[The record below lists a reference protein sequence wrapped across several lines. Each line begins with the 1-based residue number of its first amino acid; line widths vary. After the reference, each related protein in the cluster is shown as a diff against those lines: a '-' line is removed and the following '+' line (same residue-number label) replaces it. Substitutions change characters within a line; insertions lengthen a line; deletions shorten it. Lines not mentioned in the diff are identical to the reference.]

1 MSNSIAIATY
11 DIDLIEET
19 EYNTWI
25 DFWLNGEAYSPEY
38 NRWTVRTRRG
48 ELMEVELPFEG
59 ALLESL
65 VMEEF
70 TMVLEHLGCGT
81 FEEFQQAIKYKAG
94 ADHVKSVQL
103 VVRGLDGSVF
113 LREYMFNAVAL
124 EKLSALCAKNLAYRV
139 WSERSR
145 G

>member
-25 DFWLNGEAYSPEY
+25 DFWLNEEAHSPDGDT
-38 NRWTVRTRRG
+38 WTVRTQRG
-48 ELMEVELPFEG
+48 ELVEVELPFEQV
-59 ALLESL
+59 LLESL

-70 TMVLEHLGCGT
+70 TMVLEHLGCGS
-81 FEEFQQAIKYKAG
+81 FEEFQRVIKNRPG

-103 VVRGLDGSVF
+103 VVRGVDGGVY
-113 LREYMFNAVAL
+113 LREYIFNVVAL
-124 EKLSALCAKNLAYRV
+124 EKLAGLCAKNLTYRV
-139 WSERSR
+139 WSERPR